1 MDQSPSGAAADASAV
16 GLTQPS
22 APTRKRS
29 TSGAG
34 GLLSKFSFMRSSGEH
49 HRPRSRRST
58 EEAESSPSTFPPVPS
73 FHTISAETTTT
84 TTTTT
89 SSNVQIVSS
98 PPPLSHAV
106 LHQQTQQQQKTRRRR
121 GSLRKVALLGRGA
134 QREKREGRA
143 GIPVVENQKQVQSS
157 IPGAGSAPLGRVD
170 ANIYPSGGVDALGLG
185 ISDVTPRPSMDGYA
199 SRSAAALSSSSENSQ
214 ITPKT
219 ATAPVTASNLRDSST
234 TDNSSITSPT
244 ISYSTTDDED
254 TLHMAGSTS
263 RPSPPSASVSST
275 SPNLLRPDRASISS
289 GSEGYFPT
297 LSHTLPR
304 PLGIGSSPNAAATL
318 PSIQRRRS
326 TVQRAKSP
334 LALTMAT
341 TPIPPPDVDWDY
353 SETEWWGWIILIVTW
368 TVFVIG
374 IGSCFGVWSWAW
386 DVGTTPYAPPE
397 LEDDPTLPI
406 VGYYPAL
413 IILTGVMA
421 WVWVVVAWMGM
432 KYFRHARVL
441 E

>member
-1 MDQSPSGAAADASAV
+1 MDSSPSGAAADPSAV
-16 GLTQPS
+16 GLAQAS
-22 APTRKRS
+22 MPTRKRS
-29 TSGAG
+29 TSGA

-49 HRPRSRRST
+49 HRPKSRRST
-58 EEAESSPSTFPPVPS
+58 DEAESAPSTFPPVPS
-73 FHTISAETTTT
+73 FHNIPAETTTP
-84 TTTTT
+84 
-89 SSNVQIVSS
+89 NVPTVSS
-98 PPPLSHAV
+98 PPALSHV
-106 LHQQTQQQQKTRRRR
+106 IQQQKTRRRR

-143 GIPVVENQKQVQSS
+143 GIPVVENQK
-157 IPGAGSAPLGRVD
+157 PGAQNVISGSGSTPLGRVHT
-170 ANIYPSGGVDALGLG
+170 NPYPSGGVDALGLG

-199 SRSAAALSSSSENSQ
+199 SRSAAALSSSSENSLV
-214 ITPKT
+214 TPRA
-219 ATAPVTASNLRDSST
+219 ATAAATTAPNLRDSST

-254 TLHMAGSTS
+254 TLHMAGSAS
-263 RPSPPSASVSST
+263 RPSPPSASASST
-275 SPNLLRPDRASISS
+275 SLNLLRPERASISS

-297 LSHTLPR
+297 LSHPHNR
-304 PLGIGSSPNAAATL
+304 PLGIGNSANAASAL

-353 SETEWWGWIILIVTW
+353 SETEFWGWIILIVTW
-368 TVFVIG
+368 LVFVIG
-374 IGSCFGVWSWAW
+374 MGSCFGVWSWAW

-413 IILTGVMA
+413 IVLTGVMA
-421 WVWVVVAWMGM
+421 WVWVVVAWLGM
-432 KYFRHARVL
+432 KYFKHSRL